1 MTKNEILSS
10 ILPLASKE
18 GLRNLSLSRIAENAG
33 IAKST
38 LYSHFSSKDE
48 MINDLY
54 LYIRQEA
61 KKRKNIGLVD
71 YGEIVKGK
79 SLKDVLTF
87 VVDSYNSIIR
97 DKDMK
102 DFYAIIDNEKSIS
115 KVAASII
122 TEETETM
129 FTATKNL
136 FYALEAERIAHFPSI
151 EGASLLFASAIHSIL
166 CLSIDD
172 ETAVTEVSKGVMEK
186 TINEFSRIY
195 EVKKE
200 VK

>member
-1 MTKNEILSS
+1 
-10 ILPLASKE
+10 
-18 GLRNLSLSRIAENAG
+18 
-33 IAKST
+33 
-38 LYSHFSSKDE
+38 
-48 MINDLY
+48 
-54 LYIRQEA
+54 
-61 KKRKNIGLVD
+61 
-71 YGEIVKGK
+71 
-79 SLKDVLTF
+79 
-87 VVDSYNSIIR
+87 
-97 DKDMK
+97 
-102 DFYAIIDNEKSIS
+102 
-115 KVAASII
+115 
-122 TEETETM
+122 M

>member
-129 FTATKNL
+129 FTAIKNL

-172 ETAVTEVSKGVMEK
+172 ETAGTEVSKGVMEK